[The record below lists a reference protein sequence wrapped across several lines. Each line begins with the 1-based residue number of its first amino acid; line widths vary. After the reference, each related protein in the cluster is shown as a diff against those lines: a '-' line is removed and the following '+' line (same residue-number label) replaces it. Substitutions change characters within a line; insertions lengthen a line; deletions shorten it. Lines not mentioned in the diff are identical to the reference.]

1 MNNLLVIINL
11 LCYIWVRKKK
21 VYKMDWLFDLFAKPS
36 VGQQVLALSLT
47 AAIGIMLGKVKV
59 KGVSLGGAGAL
70 FVGIL
75 LGHIGM
81 RIEPSVLHFMQEFGL
96 ILFVY
101 TIGMQVGPGFID
113 SIKRHGLVLNIL
125 AVSIVLLGV
134 LATVLIYF
142 TTNMHDNVPVLIGML
157 CGAVT
162 NTPSLGAANS
172 ALSAAGV
179 DASLTGVGYA
189 VAYPFGV
196 IGIILVMILVRI
208 FFRQKPDTAAAEYQ
222 KEIAEQSKEIVS
234 CTLRVDNAN
243 LVGCKIKDIP
253 GLTSSGAVVTRH
265 ARDQVIN
272 MPKGDMTLELH
283 DLVHVVGMPDAIE
296 SLQKIIGEK
305 QETPITL
312 QKSNLAVKTILVTNK
327 KILGKSIQQLA
338 LNDRFGVTVSRVTRG
353 GFKFTGRLD
362 IRVKFADKLLVVGTP
377 ESISA
382 AAKELGDSL
391 TALDHPEILPAF
403 LGIFL
408 GVIVGSIPLAI
419 PGMPTPL
426 KLGLAGGP
434 LIVAIILSRK
444 RKIGPLNFFM
454 ANSANLMLRELGIT
468 IFLSC
473 VGLNAG
479 IKFFDVLLNGDGF
492 YYMALSAIITFFP
505 LMIVAIVGKAVFKVN
520 YLSLCGV
527 LAGATTDPPALAFA
541 NGLSNSEAT
550 NVGYAS
556 VYPLTM
562 LLRILSGQV
571 LAILLIS

>member
-1 MNNLLVIINL
+1 MLNLGA
-11 LCYIWVRKKK
+11 KKK
-21 VYKMDWLFDLFAKPS
+21 GWYMDWLIDLIAKPS
-36 VGQQVLALSLT
+36 VGQQVFVLSLT
-47 AAIGIMLGKVKV
+47 AAIGIMFGKVKV

-75 LGHIGM
+75 FGHIGI

-142 TTNMHDNVPVLIGML
+142 TTGMHDNVPVLIGML

-172 ALSAAGV
+172 ALTAAGV
-179 DASLTGVGYA
+179 EASMTGVGYA

-196 IGIILVMILVRI
+196 IGIILVMILVRV
-208 FFRQKPDTAAAEYQ
+208 FFKQNPDTAAAEYQ
-222 KEIAEQSKEIVS
+222 KEIAEQSKEIMS

-253 GLTSSGAVVTRH
+253 GLTSTGAVVTRH

-272 MPKGDMTLELH
+272 MPKDDLTLELG
-283 DLVHVVGMPDAIE
+283 DLVHVVGMPDAIVGLE
-296 SLQKIIGEK
+296 KIIGEK
-305 QETPITL
+305 QTTPITL

-327 KILGKSIQQLA
+327 KILGKSIKQLA

-377 ESISA
+377 ESIAA

-408 GVIVGSIPLAI
+408 GVIVGSIPVAI

-444 RKIGPLNFFM
+444 RKMGPLNFFM

-492 YYMALSAIITFFP
+492 YYMALSAIITFVP
-505 LMIVAIVGKAVFKVN
+505 LMTVAIVGKAVFKVN

-550 NVGYAS
+550 NIGYAS

>member
-1 MNNLLVIINL
+1 MN
-11 LCYIWVRKKK
+11 
-21 VYKMDWLFDLFAKPS
+21 WLIDLFTTPS

-47 AAIGIMLGKVKV
+47 AAIGIMIGKVKV

-75 LGHIGM
+75 VGHIGM

-125 AVSIVLLGV
+125 AVSIVFLGV
-134 LATVLIYF
+134 LATVCIYF
-142 TTNMHDNVPVLIGML
+142 FTDMRNNVPVLIGML

-172 ALSAAGV
+172 ALTAAGV

-196 IGIILVMILVRI
+196 IGIILVMILVRV
-208 FFRQKPDTAAAEYQ
+208 FFRQKPDDAAAEYQ
-222 KEIAEQSKEIVS
+222 KEIAEQSKEIMS
-234 CTLRVDNAN
+234 CTLRVDNVN

-253 GLTSSGAVVTRH
+253 GLTSTGAVVTRH

-272 MPKGDMTLELH
+272 MPKDDMTLELH

-296 SLQKIIGEK
+296 NLQKIIGEK
-305 QETPITL
+305 QATPITL

-327 KILGKSIQQLA
+327 KILGKSIKQLA

-377 ESISA
+377 ESIAA

-408 GVIVGSIPLAI
+408 GVIVGSIPVAI

-444 RKIGPLNFFM
+444 RKMGPLNFFM

-505 LMIVAIVGKAVFKVN
+505 LMIVAVVGKAVFKVN

-550 NVGYAS
+550 NIGYAS

-562 LLRILSGQV
+562 LLRILSGQI

>member
-1 MNNLLVIINL
+1 
-11 LCYIWVRKKK
+11 
-21 VYKMDWLFDLFAKPS
+21 MDWLFDLFAKPS

-479 IKFFDVLLNGDGF
+479 IKFCDVLLNGDGF

-541 NGLSNSEAT
+541 NGLSSSEAT

>member
-1 MNNLLVIINL
+1 
-11 LCYIWVRKKK
+11 
-21 VYKMDWLFDLFAKPS
+21 MDWLIDLFAKPS

-47 AAIGIMLGKVKV
+47 AAVGIMLGKIKV
-59 KGVSLGGAGAL
+59 KGISLGGAGAL

-142 TTNMHDNVPVLIGML
+142 TTSMHDNVPVLIGML

-172 ALSAAGV
+172 ALTAAGV

-196 IGIILVMILVRI
+196 IGIILVMILVRV
-208 FFRQKPDTAAAEYQ
+208 FFKQKPDAAAAEYQ
-222 KEIAEQSKEIVS
+222 KEIAEQSKEIMS

-272 MPKGDMTLELH
+272 MPKDDMTLELH

-312 QKSNLAVKTILVTNK
+312 QKSNLTVKTILVTNK

-377 ESISA
+377 ESIAA

-408 GVIVGSIPLAI
+408 GVIVGSIPVAI

-444 RKIGPLNFFM
+444 RKMGPLNFFM

-550 NVGYAS
+550 NIGYAS

>member
-1 MNNLLVIINL
+1 
-11 LCYIWVRKKK
+11 
-21 VYKMDWLFDLFAKPS
+21 MDWLIDLFAKPS

-70 FVGIL
+70 FVGIF

-101 TIGMQVGPGFID
+101 TIGMQVGPGFMD

-125 AVSIVLLGV
+125 AVSIVFLGV

-142 TTNMHDNVPVLIGML
+142 TTSMHDNVPVLIGML

-172 ALSAAGV
+172 ALTAAGV

-196 IGIILVMILVRI
+196 IGIILVMILVRV
-208 FFRQKPDTAAAEYQ
+208 FFRQKPEAAAAEYQ
-222 KEIAEQSKEIVS
+222 KEIAEQSKEIMS
-234 CTLRVDNAN
+234 CTLRVDNVN

-272 MPKGDMTLELH
+272 MPKDDMTLELY

-305 QETPITL
+305 QATPITL

-327 KILGKSIQQLA
+327 KILGKSIKQLA

-377 ESISA
+377 DAIAA

-408 GVIVGSIPLAI
+408 GVIVGSIPVAI

-444 RKIGPLNFFM
+444 RKMGPLNFFM

-492 YYMALSAIITFFP
+492 YYMALSAIITFVP
-505 LMIVAIVGKAVFKVN
+505 LMIVAIVGKAVCKVN

-550 NVGYAS
+550 NIGYAS

>member
-1 MNNLLVIINL
+1 
-11 LCYIWVRKKK
+11 
-21 VYKMDWLFDLFAKPS
+21 MDWLIDLFTNPS
-36 VGQQVLALSLT
+36 VGQQVLVLSLT
-47 AAIGIMLGKVKV
+47 AAIGIMVGKIKV

-75 LGHIGM
+75 VGHIGM

-125 AVSIVLLGV
+125 AVCIVLLGV

-142 TTNMHDNVPVLIGML
+142 ATDMHDNVPVLIGML

-172 ALSAAGV
+172 ALTAAGI
-179 DASLTGVGYA
+179 DASMTGVGYA

-196 IGIILVMILVRI
+196 IGIIFVMILVRV
-208 FFRQKPDTAAAEYQ
+208 FFKQKPDAAAAEYQ

-234 CTLRVDNAN
+234 CTLRVDNVN

-253 GLTSSGAVVTRH
+253 GLTSTGAVVTRF
-265 ARDQVIN
+265 ARDQVVN
-272 MPKGDMTLELH
+272 MPKDDMTLALG

-296 SLQKIIGEK
+296 NLQKIIGEK
-305 QETPITL
+305 QPSPITL

-327 KILGKSIQQLA
+327 KILGKSIKQLA

-362 IRVKFADKLLVVGTP
+362 IRVKFADKLQVVGTP
-377 ESISA
+377 ESIAA

-403 LGIFL
+403 LGILL
-408 GVIVGSIPLAI
+408 GVIVGSIPVAI

-434 LIVAIILSRK
+434 LIVAIVLSRK
-444 RKIGPLNFFM
+444 RKMGPLNFFM

-505 LMIVAIVGKAVFKVN
+505 LMTVAIVGKAVFKVN

-550 NVGYAS
+550 NIGYAS